1 MRLTIDLHLH
11 TNGSRD
17 SYITLEDAARRC
29 REQGLDG
36 FAVTNHDSLAEIPP
50 SFRDKVNLIVI
61 PGIEISASG
70 AHVVAFDIQEH
81 IEDKLSIGETVERIH
96 EQGGIAIISH
106 PFSFF
111 RSWVNLKQVEEAGF
125 DLVEVDNAYQYPY
138 EMMREKNGELAERL
152 GLPQTGGSDA
162 HVPSTVGRAYTIM
175 EAEERSLD
183 GVLEALRKGKTQG
196 EGNGISFTERLK
208 WIGYFRK

>member
-1 MRLTIDLHLH
+1 MRLLIDLHLH

-50 SFRDKVNLIVI
+50 SFLDKVDLIVI

-70 AHVVAFDIQEH
+70 AHIVAFDIRETV
-81 IEDKLSIGETVERIH
+81 EEKLSIGETVERIH
-96 EQGGIAIISH
+96 DQGGLATISH
-106 PFSFF
+106 PYSFF
-111 RSWVNLKQVEEAGF
+111 RSWVNLKEVERAGF
-125 DLVEVDNAYQYPY
+125 DLVEVANAYQYPY
-138 EMMREKNGELAERL
+138 DMMREKNGELAERL

-175 EAEERSLD
+175 EAEERSLE
-183 GVLEALRKGKTQG
+183 GVLGALREGKTNC
-196 EGNGISFTERLK
+196 EGRGISLTERLK
-208 WIGYFRK
+208 WIGFFRR

>member
-1 MRLTIDLHLH
+1 MRLRIDLHLH
-11 TNGSRD
+11 TIESRD

-36 FAVTNHDSLAEIPP
+36 FAVTNHDRLAEIPP
-50 SFRDKVNLIVI
+50 SFQDNVDLIVI

-70 AHVVAFDIQEH
+70 AHIVAFDIGET
-81 IEDKLSIGETVERIH
+81 IEEKLSIRETVERIH
-96 EQGGIAIISH
+96 DQGGLAIISH
-106 PFSFF
+106 PYSFF
-111 RSWVNLKQVEEAGF
+111 RSWVNLREVEGAGF
-125 DLVEVDNAYQYPY
+125 DLVEVANAYQYPY

-175 EAEERSLD
+175 EAEERSLEE
-183 GVLEALRKGKTQG
+183 VLKAIREGKTHG
-196 EGNGISFTERLK
+196 EGSGISFTERLK